1 MRIVSVVAPRK
12 YAYNFLYTSAYGLT
26 MPALNVYVTDDL
38 KSRMAKVDANWSDI
52 CRKAIETELL
62 RRENKGL
69 GSLDIED
76 VKEWITEELDPLSE
90 HGSVVVKPYLHTKG
104 KAANE
109 VKILSQFYE
118 EIISEVKKYYLNSIK
133 GNFSL
138 LLEDKYQV
146 DLLFPGR
153 EWISGALGLQLSL
166 LLNTPKEEE
175 INDEVIDGEFLE
187 TSNFIPLL
195 ESGLTQVEMKMGQNK
210 ESNEITKYIDI
221 DPEITNYK
229 QEKFEIPELPSEIY
243 SVFRK
248 AWKNLYDQQFG
259 DPPKPLTATKL
270 KQLWREWYYPEAWQD
285 SENWLDKWQN
295 RYRSKKY
302 VYEWENIVASFMCA
316 LDGQEFDPSFS
327 ELPEKL
333 DSWNSSDFLFLSF
346 VEYISKFIY
355 DGEFLELTEIN
366 PAELSAVS
374 IEERDELPEQP
385 GIYFVL
391 NKDNAIQYIGMSINL
406 QKRWYSHHRQ
416 SDFDLIKDGKIAFI
430 TSLPKHYLQEIESVL
445 IKSFV
450 PKLNIKLKPKV

>member
-1 MRIVSVVAPRK
+1 MVVAPRK
-12 YAYNFLYTSAYGLT
+12 YAYNFLYTSTYGLT

-38 KSRMAKVDANWSDI
+38 KRRMAKVDANWSDI
-52 CRKAIETELL
+52 CRKAIEGELS

-69 GSLDIED
+69 GSLNIED
-76 VKEWITEELDPLSE
+76 VKEWITEELDPFSE
-90 HGSVVVKPYLHTKG
+90 HNSVVIKPYLHTTG
-104 KAANE
+104 KVSSE

-138 LLEDKYQV
+138 LLENKHQV

-153 EWISGALGLQLSL
+153 EWISGTLGLRFSL
-166 LLNTPKEEE
+166 LLNTPKEE
-175 INDEVIDGEFLE
+175 ITDEVIDGEFLE

-195 ESGLTQVEMKMGQNK
+195 ESGLTKVKMEINQNNK
-210 ESNEITKYIDI
+210 SNEITKYIDI
-221 DPEITNYK
+221 DPEIKNYQQK
-229 QEKFEIPELPSEIY
+229 EFETPELPSEIY
-243 SVFRK
+243 SIFRK
-248 AWKNLYDQQFG
+248 AWKNLYDQQYC

-270 KQLWREWYYPEAWQD
+270 KQLWQEWYYPEAWQD

-302 VYEWENIVASFMCA
+302 VYEWENIVASFMYA

-327 ELPEKL
+327 ELPEEL

-346 VEYISKFIY
+346 IEYISKFIY

-366 PAELSAVS
+366 PTELSALP

-391 NKDNAIQYIGMSINL
+391 NRDDTIEYIGMSANL

-416 SDFDLIKDGKIAFI
+416 SDFDLIEDGKIAFI